1 MTSGNEPDARLREQ
15 SMGELF
21 KQLSEEMSTLVR
33 QEFRLAQVEMTEKGK
48 RAGLGAGIV
57 GGAGL
62 IGVTAFGTLT
72 ACFVAALS
80 KGMDVWLAALIVTVV
95 YAAVAGVLAL
105 QGRDR
110 IQQATP
116 PVPEETVESV
126 KEDVQ
131 WAKTQLPSGN
141 R

>member
-1 MTSGNEPDARLREQ
+1 
-15 SMGELF
+15 MGELF
-21 KQLSEEMSTLVR
+21 KQLSEDLSALVR
-33 QEFRLAQVEMTEKGK
+33 QELRLAQAEMTEKGK
-48 RAGLGAGIV
+48 RAGLGAGIF

-62 IGVTAFGTLT
+62 IGVMAFATLT
-72 ACFVAALS
+72 ACFVAALA

-95 YAAVAGVLAL
+95 YAAIAGVLAL
-105 QGRDR
+105 QGRER

-116 PVPEETVESV
+116 PIPEQTVETV

-131 WAKTQLPSGN
+131 WAKTQLPSGK